1 MFSAFSNSQQ
11 PKKRGGCFWTIVV
24 FVAIYL
30 IFCFVVGKKMG
41 NMFGGGQEVT
51 LKANAIYKLDLAGDV
66 VEQGQ
71 DENPFADMFQFN
83 VTPFSRQV
91 KTVGLDDILANIR
104 LAKENENIR
113 GIYLCGGELIVG
125 QSSAKEIHDAL
136 VDFKT
141 SGKFIIAYAPDYGL
155 MNYYI
160 ASVADEIYLNPL
172 GSIAWHG
179 LAAQKMYYTRALQ
192 KLGISMQI
200 IKVGTFKSAVEPF
213 MRTNMSPEDRKQTMQ
228 YVNGLW
234 EEIVTSVSKT
244 RQISVE
250 QLNEYA
256 DQFMDTEDPKK
267 YVEYGFVDKLIYT
280 QDIDSI
286 FNAVCGDDYKFFTT
300 NQLKNVKRA
309 TSNAP
314 KSVAVLYAEG
324 TIYDEILLPQQAD
337 GIDGR
342 NMVKIIDK
350 IAKNDDIKAVV
361 VRVNSP
367 GGSANASE
375 QIWHALEKVK
385 ASGKKVVVSMGDL
398 AASGGYYIS
407 CGADYIF
414 AQPNT
419 LTGSIG
425 IFGMIPNVR
434 GLRDKL
440 GVDVEFLGTHKNATM
455 PGDMYF
461 NGMNYQQTALMQ
473 KMIDRG
479 YELFTLRCAEGR
491 HLHQDTIKK
500 VGEGRVWLGKDALAL
515 KLVDELGS
523 IDDAIAKACE
533 LAEITEYNIQYYPAK
548 KNFMDEFIK
557 SFDTSSEEEKM
568 LAKLKA
574 LVSKERVMAI
584 MDPITI
590 E

>member
-1 MFSAFSNSQQ
+1 M
-11 PKKRGGCFWTIVV
+11 
-24 FVAIYL
+24 AIYI

-41 NMFGGGQEVT
+41 NMFSGGKEVS
-51 LKANAIYKLDLAGDV
+51 LKSNAINKLDLGDEV

-71 DENPFADMFQFN
+71 EENPFESLFSTN
-83 VTPFSRQV
+83 SLTTPV
-91 KTVGLDDILANIR
+91 KIVGLDDILSNIR

-113 GIYLCGGELIVG
+113 GIYLCSGTSLVG
-125 QSSAKEIHDAL
+125 RATAKEIHDAL
-136 VDFKT
+136 MDFKT
-141 SGKFIIAYAPDYGL
+141 SGKFIIAYAPSYTQI
-155 MNYYI
+155 NYYI
-160 ASVADEIYLNPL
+160 ASVADEIYLNPV

-179 LAAQKMYYTRALQ
+179 IAAQKKYFTRALQ

-234 EEIVTSVSKT
+234 EEIVTAVSKT
-244 RQISVE
+244 RQLSVE

-256 DQFMDTEDPKK
+256 DQFMDTEDPQK

-286 FNAVCGDDYKFFTT
+286 FKAVCGDDYKFFTT

-324 TIYDEILLPQQAD
+324 QIYDESGQG
-337 GIDGR
+337 GIVGKD
-342 NMVKIIDK
+342 MVKTIDK

-367 GGSANASE
+367 GGSADASE

-425 IFGMIPNVR
+425 IFGMIPNIR

-440 GVDVEFLGTHKNATM
+440 GVDVESVGTNKNATM
-455 PGDMYF
+455 PVDMIYQ
-461 NGMNYQQTALMQ
+461 GMNYQQTALMQ
-473 KMIDRG
+473 KMVDRG

-533 LAEITEYNIQYYPAK
+533 LAEITEYNIQYYPEK

-584 MDPITI
+584 MDPMTI